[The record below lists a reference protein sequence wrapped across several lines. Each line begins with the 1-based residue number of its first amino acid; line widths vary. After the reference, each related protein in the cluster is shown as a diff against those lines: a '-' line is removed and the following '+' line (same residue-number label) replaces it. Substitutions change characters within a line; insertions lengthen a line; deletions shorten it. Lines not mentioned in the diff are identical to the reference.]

1 GSGHGRPPRLRSPA
15 FGHGHPPPL
24 RSPAFGHGHPP
35 RLPSPAFGSVRMGE
49 SGFRSAAVFLCVAA
63 DFWSAFSPRPAF
75 PPRAGLSRSPGPP
88 PQSSPPR
95 SHTRPGGRSVVSV
108 VGDRHSRHVHTI
120 GAS

>member
-1 GSGHGRPPRLRSPA
+1 
-15 FGHGHPPPL
+15 
-24 RSPAFGHGHPP
+24 
-35 RLPSPAFGSVRMGE
+35 MGE

-63 DFWSAFSPRPAF
+63 DVWSAFSPRPAF

-108 VGDRHSRHVHTI
+108 EIEEHTSELQSRGHLVCRLLLEKKKQNKTSTSTTQ
-120 GAS
+120 AV